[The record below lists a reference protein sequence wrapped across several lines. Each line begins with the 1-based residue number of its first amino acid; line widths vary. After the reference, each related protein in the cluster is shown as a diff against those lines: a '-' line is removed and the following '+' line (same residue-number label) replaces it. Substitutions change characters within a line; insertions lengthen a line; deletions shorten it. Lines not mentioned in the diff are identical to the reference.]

1 MPRQPRL
8 DVPGLLNYVM
18 ARGIERRDIFKDNK
32 DRKAF
37 LERLATVLEET
48 QTQCYAWAL
57 IPNHFHLLLR
67 TVQTPLSK
75 VMRRLMTGYALTFN
89 KRHKRSGHLFQNRY
103 KSIVCEE
110 DPYLLELIRYIH
122 LNPIRAGLVKDMRE
136 LGKYPWTGHSVILG
150 RRKNPLIPEA
160 PAGKSFSAVRRIAF
174 SQFHPGI
181 EKTKAN
187 PENPA
192 RPVKFEDHFTGV
204 NHACPVAPV
213 DGTGVKNKSL
223 AEKTVEDILL
233 NFGDTVK
240 VSRRRYRQFVNNGI
254 DQGTRLELQV
264 GGLVRSAGGSK
275 AGLFGRKREEREKG
289 DERILGSGDSVETIL
304 GNSSDTEPRRETR
317 ISLELLGRKVALHF
331 NLKEDDLRSPV
342 KRKSI
347 VEAKSAFGYIAI
359 KQMGYSGREVGRF
372 LNMRSYSAIR
382 RPARF
387 AFDSENN
394 FK

>member
-1 MPRQPRL
+1 MPRLARL
-8 DVPGLLNYVM
+8 DAPGLLNHVM
-18 ARGIERRDIFKDNK
+18 ARGIERRDIFKDDK

-67 TVQTPLSK
+67 TSLPASPESASDGQWRAGAGPLSK
-75 VMRRLMTGYALTFN
+75 VMRRLMTGYAVTFN

-103 KSIVCEE
+103 KSVVCEE

-122 LNPIRAGLVKDMRE
+122 LNPLRAGLVKDLRE
-136 LGKYPWTGHSVILG
+136 LDRYPWSGHSAILG
-150 RRKNPLIPEA
+150 RRKNQLIQYKP
-160 PAGKSFSAVRRIAF
+160 PDSGKRSDD
-174 SQFHPGI
+174 
-181 EKTKAN
+181 T
-187 PENPA
+187 
-192 RPVKFEDHFTGV
+192 
-204 NHACPVAPV
+204 
-213 DGTGVKNKSL
+213 KNKSAIRNLKSEISL
-223 AEKTVEDILL
+223 AEKTIQDLL
-233 NFGDTVK
+233 LIFGSK
-240 VSRRRYRQFVNNGI
+240 KGGARRRYRQFVKEGV
-254 DQGTRLELQV
+254 DQGSRPELQG
-264 GGLVRSAGGSK
+264 GGLVRSAGGNK
-275 AGLFGRKREEREKG
+275 AGLLGRKKEEREKG
-289 DERILGSGDSVETIL
+289 DERILGSGDFVETIL

-317 ISLELLGRKVALHF
+317 ISLELLGRKVAFDF

-382 RPARF
+382 RAQEGRKVIDKKEF
-387 AFDSENN
+387 LWDLAQ
-394 FK
+394 K

>member
-122 LNPIRAGLVKDMRE
+122 LNPIRAGLVKDLRE
-136 LGKYPWTGHSVILG
+136 LDKYPWTGHSVILG

-254 DQGTRLELQV
+254 DQGKRPELQG
-264 GGLVRSAGGSK
+264 GGLVRPACHARAKGLLNLIDVEKGNGTVKKQMEVEARAGRSAGGDK
-275 AGLFGRKREEREKG
+275 TG
-289 DERILGSGDSVETIL
+289 
-304 GNSSDTEPRRETR
+304 
-317 ISLELLGRKVALHF
+317 LLGRKKEERE
-331 NLKEDDLRSPV
+331 KEDDLRSPV